1 VTAKERFPDDRSAIE
16 VFVND
21 QSTSSE
27 RIEVAVAP
35 FLIRLFESCNHALA
49 RLAEQTRIMHDTFQE
64 TGEVLF
70 WLYAI
75 SNYGRV
81 KPTISPGLHWARNR
95 YAHGQL
101 FTEPHKMSGDHYDTD
116 FVWDRSSYAAPHWK
130 HVLEIHFDN
139 VSARPDQTGFQAF
152 QDDLAGRPVLATLQA
167 EADRLLAEAVRRFTP
182 RSDWRKTT

>member
-1 VTAKERFPDDRSAIE
+1 MTDEPRSIE
-16 VFVND
+16 TSIVD

-27 RIEVAVAP
+27 RFQVAVAP
-35 FLIRLFESCNHALA
+35 FLVRLFESCDHALG
-49 RLAEQTRIMHDTFQE
+49 RLAEETRIMHDTFAE

-101 FTEPHKMSGDHYDTD
+101 FTEPHKMSGDDYDTD
-116 FVWDRSSYAAPHWK
+116 FVSDRSSYAAPHWK
-130 HVLEIHFDN
+130 HVFEIHFDN
-139 VSARPDQTGFQAF
+139 ANAWPDPAGLQAY
-152 QDDLAGRPVLATLQA
+152 QDQLAGLPVFATLQA
-167 EADRLLAEAVRRFTP
+167 EADRLLAKP
-182 RSDWRKTT
+182 RPAI